1 MGEIPARV
9 KNIHDLLRDD
19 ITAREKIGDAEYGQP
34 LLPFNGR
41 NSILDAYEECLDMA
55 VYLRQEI
62 EERKVLSEQIA
73 SLQETLGGLGHE
85 VPAPAEDVAKDAT
98 DAVTT
103 RSWDRLEDV
112 PDWVRVKSP
121 NSSLIYRKRHGLIQF
136 LEESGEWSISNARR
150 SGPWYEVEQ

>member
-85 VPAPAEDVAKDAT
+85 VSAPAEDRTSGPWA
-98 DAVTT
+98 
-103 RSWDRLEDV
+103 SIEDV
-112 PDWVRVKSP
+112 PTGVPVYSRNGTDLVYRRVASGEVQYESGRNCWVRSG
-121 NSSLIYRKRHGLIQF
+121 SYTMGE
-136 LEESGEWSISNARR
+136 LERYA
-150 SGPWYEVEQ
+150 PWYEVEQ